1 MPRHCVRRTG
11 ALRTGHYGTR
21 FHTPVPALWGVIPGA
36 VPAAQGAQAAGPRL
50 VHVACTLAKKVTRD
64 IEALSRNGA
73 LQQIAGLALQPIL
86 HLQQRAAGE
95 GCKWLIGYCDFLLG
109 RYGGGGDEGE

>member
-11 ALRTGHYGTR
+11 ALRHPLPHDGTCDVGR
-21 FHTPVPALWGVIPGA
+21 HPGV
-36 VPAAQGAQAAGPRL
+36 VPAAQGVQAAGPRL